1 MKVAFK
7 RLKLIIPYLPQGSVS
22 YMKRYV
28 ALSSLLSLLDVAA
41 VMLLGLSL
49 SAMLQGSDVRIPL
62 IGWTIKSTQYVWL
75 LLAVSA
81 LILLKSA
88 LSLLQQ
94 WFATRKFTQFELELG
109 LRLFDSYIGAPWI
122 DRLARSSS
130 TLVRMADVGVAALI
144 GGLIL
149 PLMGLPATLI
159 STVLI
164 LGTLLVVQPLT
175 AIISIVYLGGIA
187 LLLAFVL
194 SKKTLEAGVVNQR
207 YSYKVASLM
216 TDMVGAL
223 KEITLRN
230 KFDEVAEEVRRNRK
244 HATRAR
250 ANIQFLGSVPKF
262 VMDTALI
269 GGFLIV
275 GGISY
280 LLYGSMNE
288 AIGAVVLFAVTS
300 MRLIP
305 ALISYQTTVNTLNSN
320 GAQVSAVIRDLQAA
334 DHYRANTEHLGKEP
348 LLRDPEELVLDDVT
362 FTYPNRDE
370 PAVSNVSLKIKM
382 GSRVGLVGESGSGKS
397 TLVDIILGLLV
408 PQEGSLKVD
417 GQDLE
422 DVMADWRSRVGYVPQ
437 DVSLFDGTIA
447 QNVALVWHGE
457 IDREKVISCLKR
469 AQMWKAVQERP
480 GGLDATI
487 GERGIALSGGQRQRL
502 GIARA
507 LYADPYILIMDEATS
522 ALDTKTESKV
532 TQALSDLHG
541 EVTVISIAHR
551 LSTVKDVDE
560 LFYMENSFV
569 MAHGTFDEVV
579 NKVPNF
585 AEQASLAGLLAEE
598 DLGTLSDAP
607 EKV

>member
-1 MKVAFK
+1 MKK
-7 RLKLIIPYLPQGSVS
+7 SLRRLKLIIPYLPEGSVA
-22 YMKRYV
+22 YMQRYV
-28 ALSSLLSLLDVAA
+28 AVSCLLTLMDVAA

-49 SAMLQGSDVRIPL
+49 SAMLQGADIQIPL
-62 IGWTIKSTQYVWL
+62 VGMTIRSTQYIWL
-75 LLAVSA
+75 LLVVSA
-81 LILLKSA
+81 LILMKSS

-94 WFATRKFTQFELELG
+94 WLATRRFTQFELELG

-130 TLVRMADVGVAALI
+130 TLVRMADVGVSALV

-149 PLMGLPATLI
+149 PLIGLPATVV

-164 LGTLLVVQPLT
+164 LVALAFVQPLT
-175 AIISIVYLGGIA
+175 AVISVAYLGGIA

-194 SKKTLEAGVVNQR
+194 SKKTLEAGKVNQR

-230 KFDEVAEEVRRNRK
+230 KFDEVAEEVRRNRE

-250 ANIQFLGSVPKF
+250 ANIQFLGAVPKF

-275 GGISY
+275 GGVSY
-280 LLYGSMNE
+280 LGSGSMNQ

-305 ALISYQTTVNTLNSN
+305 ALITYQGTMNTLNSS
-320 GAQVSAVIRDLQAA
+320 GAQVNAVIRDLRAA
-334 DHYRANTEHLGKEP
+334 EGYRENRERLGKEP
-348 LLRDPEELVLDDVT
+348 LLQNPQNLVLDEVT

-370 PAVSNVSLKIKM
+370 PAVSDVTLSIAM
-382 GSRVGLVGESGSGKS
+382 GSRVGIVGESGSGKS
-397 TLVDIILGLLV
+397 TLVDIILGLLI
-408 PQEGSLKVD
+408 PQEGTLRLDS
-417 GQDLE
+417 QNLE
-422 DVMADWRSRVGYVPQ
+422 DVMTAWRSRVGYVPQ

-447 QNVALVWHGE
+447 QNVALAWHGD
-457 IDREKVISCLKR
+457 IDREKVIECLKK
-469 AQMWKAVQERP
+469 AQLWKAVRDRP
-480 GGLDATI
+480 GGLDARV

-532 TQALSDLHG
+532 TKALSMLHG

-551 LSTVKDVDE
+551 LSTVKDADE
-560 LFYMENSFV
+560 LFYMEDSFV
-569 MAHGTFDEVV
+569 LAHGTFDEVV
-579 NKVPNF
+579 ASVPNF
-585 AEQASLAGLLAEE
+585 AEQATLAGLVAKEE
-598 DLGTLSDAP
+598 LRGDS
-607 EKV
+607 

>member
-1 MKVAFK
+1 MKAAVK
-7 RLKLIIPYLPQGSVS
+7 RLRLIIPYLPEGSVS
-22 YMKRYV
+22 YMTRYV
-28 ALSSLLSLLDVAA
+28 IVSCLLTLLDVAA

-49 SAMLQGSDVRIPL
+49 STMMTGGDITIPVTGVVVRQD
-62 IGWTIKSTQYVWL
+62 QYVWL
-75 LLAVSA
+75 LLTVSA
-81 LILLKSA
+81 LILLKSC
-88 LSLLQQ
+88 LSLLQR
-94 WFATRKFTQFELELG
+94 WFATRRFTEFELVLG
-109 LRLFDSYIGAPWI
+109 LRLFDSYIGAPWV

-130 TLVRMADVGVAALI
+130 TLVRMADIGVAALI
-144 GGLIL
+144 GGLIM
-149 PLMGLPATLI
+149 PLIGIPATVV

-164 LGTLLVVQPLT
+164 LVALFVVQPLT
-175 AIISIVYLGGIA
+175 AVISIVYLGGIA

-230 KFDEVAEEVRRNRK
+230 KFDEVADEVRRNRQ

-250 ANIQFLGSVPKF
+250 ANIQFLGAIPKF

-275 GGISY
+275 GGLSY
-280 LLYGSMNE
+280 LSDGSMSE

-305 ALISYQTTVNTLNSN
+305 ALISYQSTVNALNAN
-320 GAQVSAVIRDLQAA
+320 DAQVGAVIRDLRAA
-334 DHYRANTEHLGKEP
+334 DRYRKNAEHLGKEP
-348 LLRDPEELVLDDVT
+348 LLQSPQNLDLHGVT
-362 FTYPNRDE
+362 FTYPNRTD
-370 PAVSNVSLKIKM
+370 PAVNDVSMKIKM
-382 GSRVGLVGESGSGKS
+382 GSRVGIVGESGSGKS

-408 PQEGSLKVD
+408 PQEGKILVD
-417 GQDLE
+417 GKDVQ

-437 DVSLFDGTIA
+437 DVSLFDGTVA
-447 QNVALVWHGE
+447 QNVALTWKDD
-457 IDREKVISCLKR
+457 IDREKVIECLKK

-480 GGLDATI
+480 GGLNAKI

-507 LYADPYILIMDEATS
+507 LYSDPYILIMDEATS

-532 TQALSDLHG
+532 TDALSGLHG
-541 EVTVISIAHR
+541 QVTVISIAHR
-551 LSTVKDVDE
+551 LSTVKDVDR
-560 LFYMENSFV
+560 LFYMEEGFL
-569 MAHGTFDEVV
+569 MAQGTFDEVV
-579 NKVPNF
+579 DRVPNF
-585 AEQASLAGLLAEE
+585 AEQAALAGLVAEDE
-598 DLGTLSDAP
+598 LRRTGRR
-607 EKV
+607 

>member
-1 MKVAFK
+1 MKAAFQ
-7 RLKLIIPYLPQGSVS
+7 RLKLILPYLPEGSVA

-28 ALSSLLSLLDVAA
+28 FLSCILTLLDVAA
-41 VMLLGLSL
+41 LMLLALSL
-49 SAMLQGSDVRIPL
+49 SSMMAGTDISIPL
-62 IGWTIKSTQYVWL
+62 VGWVVTKDQYVWL
-75 LLAVSA
+75 LLVVSA
-81 LILLKSA
+81 LILLKSC

-94 WFATRKFTQFELELG
+94 WFATRKFTEFELVLG
-109 LRLFDSYIGAPWI
+109 LKLFDSYIGAPWI

-130 TLVRMADVGVAALI
+130 TLVRMADVGVSALI
-144 GGLIL
+144 GGLIM
-149 PLMGLPATLI
+149 PIIGLPATLV
-159 STVLI
+159 STFVI
-164 LGTLLVVQPLT
+164 LATLMVVQPLT

-194 SKKTLEAGVVNQR
+194 SKKTLEAGMVNQR

-244 HATRAR
+244 HSTRAR
-250 ANIQFLGSVPKF
+250 ANIQFLGNIPKF
-262 VMDTALI
+262 VMDAALI
-269 GGFLIV
+269 GGFLII
-275 GGISY
+275 GGLSY
-280 LLYGSMNE
+280 LTTRSLNE

-305 ALISYQTTVNTLNSN
+305 ALVSYQTTVNTLNSN
-320 GAQVSAVIRDLQAA
+320 GAQVGAVLRDLRAA
-334 DHYRANTEHLGKEP
+334 DVYREHTEDLGKEP
-348 LLRDPEELVLDDVT
+348 LLHDPEELVLDGVT
-362 FTYPNRDE
+362 FTYPKRDE
-370 PAVSNVSLKIKM
+370 PAVSNVSMTIRM

-408 PQEGSLKVD
+408 PQSGTIKVD
-417 GQDLE
+417 GQRIE

-447 QNVALVWHGE
+447 QNVALTWKND
-457 IDREKVISCLKR
+457 IDMDRVVDCLKR
-469 AQMWKAVQERP
+469 AQMWEAVQARP
-480 GGLDATI
+480 GGLNATI

-507 LYADPYILIMDEATS
+507 LYGDPYILIMDEATS

-532 TQALSDLHG
+532 TKALASLHG
-541 EVTVISIAHR
+541 DVTVISIAHR

-560 LFYMENSFV
+560 LFYMEDSFV
-569 MAHGTFDEVV
+569 LAHGTFDEVV
-579 NKVPNF
+579 NRVPNF
-585 AEQASLAGLLAEE
+585 AEQATLAGLVAREQLDTKEH
-598 DLGTLSDAP
+598 
-607 EKV
+607 

>member
-1 MKVAFK
+1 MKLAFK
-7 RLKLIIPYLPQGSVS
+7 RLKAIIPYLPEGSVS
-22 YMKRYV
+22 YMKRYI
-28 ALSSLLSLLDVAA
+28 ALSCLLTLLDVAA

-49 SAMLQGSDVRIPL
+49 SAMLQGSDIHVPLVSLTVR
-62 IGWTIKSTQYVWL
+62 SDQYALL
-75 LLAVSA
+75 LLAVSG
-81 LILLKSA
+81 LILLKSS

-94 WFATRKFTQFELELG
+94 WFATRRFTQFELVLG

-130 TLVRMADVGVAALI
+130 TLVRMADIGVAALI
-144 GGLIL
+144 GGLIM
-149 PLMGLPATLI
+149 PLIGLPATLV

-164 LGTLLVVQPLT
+164 LGTLLVIQPMT

-187 LLLAFVL
+187 VLLAFVL

-207 YSYKVASLM
+207 YSYRVASLM

-230 KFDEVAEEVRRNRK
+230 KFDEVAEEVRRNRQ

-275 GGISY
+275 GGMSY
-280 LLYGSMNE
+280 ILSGSMNE

-305 ALISYQTTVNTLNSN
+305 ALIAYQTTINTLNSN
-320 GAQVSAVIRDLQAA
+320 GAQVSAVIRDLSAA
-334 DHYRANTEHLGKEP
+334 DDYRANTEHLGKEP
-348 LLRDPEELVLDDVT
+348 LLSAPKELVLDNVT
-362 FTYPNRDE
+362 FTYPNREE
-370 PAVSNVSLKIKM
+370 PAVSNVSLSITM
-382 GSRVGLVGESGSGKS
+382 GSRVGIVGESGSGKS

-408 PQEGSLKVD
+408 PQEGTLKID
-417 GQDLE
+417 GQNLE
-422 DVMADWRSRVGYVPQ
+422 DVMTDWRSRVGYVPQ

-447 QNVALVWHGE
+447 QNVALTWHGE
-457 IDREKVISCLKR
+457 LDRDKVIECLKR

-480 GGLDATI
+480 GGLDAKI

-532 TQALSDLHG
+532 TKALSSLHG

-560 LFYMENSFV
+560 LFYMEDSFV
-569 MAHGTFDEVV
+569 VANGTFDEVV
-579 NKVPNF
+579 NRVPNF
-585 AEQASLAGLLAEE
+585 AEQAALAGLVAGD
-598 DLGTLSDAP
+598 DL
-607 EKV
+607 KRH